1 VHWEQGH
8 DATRGGIL
16 LEWRD
21 PTAMRVPEEWIDR
34 RPPPQHARRQP
45 RQKGQDSFLGRGQD
59 VKATYQRR
67 KTHGTAPTPAPY
79 RPRTRLEM
87 EDLPEPPPAAAARQG
102 RKVLVILSPR
112 PQARPGSAPMSAYS
126 S

>member
-1 VHWEQGH
+1 
-8 DATRGGIL
+8 
-16 LEWRD
+16 
-21 PTAMRVPEEWIDR
+21 MRVPEEWIDR

-67 KTHGTAPTPAPY
+67 KTHETAPTPAPY

-87 EDLPEPPPAAAARQG
+87 EDLPEPPPAAAAPAGAQG
-102 RKVLVILSPR
+102 VGDPL
-112 PQARPGSAPMSAYS
+112 SAPAGAAWVSTYERLQQLKAEREAAHG
-126 S
+126 